1 MAFSN
6 KENTGYIPQ
15 NNSTKTHAGKEK
27 ALGSGYESGYK
38 QDNAYANSIYSP
50 GYDLFSSK
58 APTPDEQKTYDSFFK
73 HESTLNTYTVENGDS
88 LSAIAQKHNVTL
100 TDLLL
105 ENGMRL
111 LDMSTGK
118 IEHKGK
124 EVFIQPEMKLNI
136 PNTGEQES
144 MGWGYKDFD
153 GNYRWFE
160 RESDD
165 VIGFN
170 GKLWIK
176 FTDKRPIFNLFKAG
190 LMDNIPEQPDNGEI
204 KEVDIMTVFEMWLEE
219 PSENILEFFSKIG
232 LNVAYSIANSPYSL
246 FTGQTIGGTPLTSDE
261 KVEAFMD
268 FVPGLI
274 TGGFTKTGQVIK
286 TSKKGLARFNDFVKK
301 SPGIT
306 SKEGL
311 PKGMKWQERAGDLY
325 TKNKIQVV

>member
-1 MAFSN
+1 MTFSN
-6 KENTGYIPQ
+6 KENTGYTPQ

-144 MGWGYKDFD
+144 MG
-153 GNYRWFE
+153 
-160 RESDD
+160 
-165 VIGFN
+165 
-170 GKLWIK
+170 
-176 FTDKRPIFNLFKAG
+176 
-190 LMDNIPEQPDNGEI
+190 
-204 KEVDIMTVFEMWLEE
+204 
-219 PSENILEFFSKIG
+219 
-232 LNVAYSIANSPYSL
+232 
-246 FTGQTIGGTPLTSDE
+246 
-261 KVEAFMD
+261 
-268 FVPGLI
+268 FV
-274 TGGFTKTGQVIK
+274 
-286 TSKKGLARFNDFVKK
+286 
-301 SPGIT
+301 
-306 SKEGL
+306 
-311 PKGMKWQERAGDLY
+311 
-325 TKNKIQVV
+325 